1 MAMKITKAKD
11 IKKAGAT
18 IFLFGES
25 GTGKTSALK
34 TLPGKTLIFDIE
46 GGTSVLRG
54 SDVDI
59 VTIPHSLTGFKEAID
74 EICLMEKLP
83 YDNVCLDSLTEVQ
96 TCMLVAM
103 ANASKTQ
110 SPTLQD
116 YGIVQFKIRDYCRRL
131 RDLREKGVNVVITA
145 LQVALE
151 IEQNE
156 DVTRTCLYPLL
167 MKKLSPEVCG
177 LFDVVAHMEVS
188 SKKETLGKRYFRL
201 DGNESV
207 MAKNRLAKVGDLP
220 YCEADFKKL
229 LA

>member
-59 VTIPHSLTGFKEAID
+59 VSIPHSLAGFKEAID

-131 RDLREKGVNVVITA
+131 RDLRETYHLMTGE
-145 LQVALE
+145 LRPG
-151 IEQNE
+151 
-156 DVTRTCLYPLL
+156 VTREGRRPQQRPG
-167 MKKLSPEVCG
+167 SPTARAGQPKQAVY
-177 LFDVVAHMEVS
+177 
-188 SKKETLGKRYFRL
+188 R
-201 DGNESV
+201 
-207 MAKNRLAKVGDLP
+207 
-220 YCEADFKKL
+220 
-229 LA
+229 